1 MLETNSEKEF
11 LIHVK
16 EERSQQSLEKL
27 EYCKN
32 NDREELV
39 ISSTVVED
47 DVILQTR
54 LVQPL
59 PHIEVYHLVKDKD
72 IAVVVKGQWPCAGSD
87 QKLKKRLSDFIP
99 GMYIF
104 FYFRAPP
111 IIFWDL
117 SFMTRTT

>member
-1 MLETNSEKEF
+1 M
-11 LIHVK
+11 K

-47 DVILQTR
+47 
-54 LVQPL
+54 
-59 PHIEVYHLVKDKD
+59 EVYRLVKDKD